1 MKRLKRG
8 REETERNMSRS
19 SGGVENIFSD
29 EDEEDDTNR
38 PTAHHYDEDEETQY
52 KEPVYRRRDAYDDM
66 GDFIADE
73 DEDDLDQVLNE
84 RRFGQRNDGAAAGYY
99 DDRGHVQPGKG
110 IMDML
115 PEGISEE

>member
-1 MKRLKRG
+1 MKRG
-8 REETERNMSRS
+8 REETEHTASSRS

-29 EDEEDDTNR
+29 EEEDTNQQA
-38 PTAHHYDEDEETQY
+38 TTGGHLYDEGEETQY
-52 KEPVYRRRDAYDDM
+52 QEPIYRRRDAYDDM

-99 DDRGHVQPGKG
+99 DDRGHAQPGKG